1 MYQALERL
9 PITCRRSQEGFS
21 LLEAMVAAGILSVG
35 LLGLAGLQG
44 MSIGKNVDANEIT
57 RVTNLAA
64 DMAERIQNNRQRALD
79 YNGID
84 TSVACAQSASTQAM
98 ALGDCTQWRTLLANS
113 ALGSVRGIVTAAR
126 IDPDPA
132 TNPVTMNRIAIT
144 IRISWQNGARSET
157 SVSRPKSVTFNSVIA
172 PE

>member
-1 MYQALERL
+1 MRL
-9 PITCRRSQEGFS
+9 PCRVQRDNKNYAQNGFS

-79 YNGID
+79 YHGID
-84 TSVACAQSASTQAM
+84 TNAACAQNAATQRM
-98 ALGDCTQWRTLLANS
+98 ALGDCTQWRGLLAASTLAN
-113 ALGSVRGIVTAAR
+113 VRGTVTATR
-126 IDPDPA
+126 LDPDPSL
-132 TNPVTMNRIAIT
+132 NPVTMNRIAVSIT
-144 IRISWQNGARSET
+144 ITWQNAARSDI
-157 SVSRPKSVTFNSVIA
+157 SVTRPKSVTFNSVIA

>member
-1 MYQALERL
+1 MSRTAHHMCFES
-9 PITCRRSQEGFS
+9 IRRQQGFS

-44 MSIGKNVDANEIT
+44 MSIGKNVDASEIT

-64 DMAERIQNNRQRALD
+64 DMAERIQNNRQNALH

-84 TSVACAQSASTQAM
+84 TLVACAQNAATQAM
-98 ALGDCTQWRTLLANS
+98 ALGDCTQWRTLLSNS
-113 ALGSVRGIVTAAR
+113 TLGNVRGIVTALR
-126 IDPDPA
+126 IDPDPSA
-132 TNPVTMNRIAIT
+132 NPVTMNRIAIT
-144 IRISWQNGARSET
+144 IRISWQNAARTET